1 MKETTVNKNISNK
14 TTTTLSHF
22 WRDATNTWRTAN
34 TGMNKNV
41 LLILTPIENR
51 KLYELSFDNLNF
63 KDKKKLNYSAE
74 IINDC
79 LISIYNGETGY
90 VFTKDQLREVKKI
103 LPRVEIKRDVI
114 CDCYSCWK

>member
-1 MKETTVNKNISNK
+1 MKETTNTQNNN
-14 TTTTLSHF
+14 TTLPHF
-22 WRDATNTWRTAN
+22 WRDATNTWRITN

-51 KLYELSFDNLNF
+51 KLYELSFNNLDF
-63 KDKKKLNYSAE
+63 KDKKKLKYSAE

-79 LISIYNGETGY
+79 LINIYNGGVGY

-103 LPRVEIKRDVI
+103 LPHVNVKRDII
-114 CDCYSCWK
+114 CDCYNCW

>member
-1 MKETTVNKNISNK
+1 MKETTINNTQNNN
-14 TTTTLSHF
+14 TTLPHF
-22 WRDATNTWRTAN
+22 WRDTTHTWRITN

-41 LLILTPIENR
+41 LLILTPIEDR

-63 KDKKKLNYSAE
+63 KDKKKLKYSAE

-79 LISIYNGETGY
+79 LISIYNGEVGY
-90 VFTKDQLREVKKI
+90 VFTKDQLREVIKI
-103 LPRVEIKRDVI
+103 LPQVEIKRDVI

>member
-1 MKETTVNKNISNK
+1 MKETTINNTQNN
-14 TTTTLSHF
+14 TTTLPHF
-22 WRDATNTWRTAN
+22 WRDATNTWRTTN

-51 KLYELSFDNLNF
+51 KLYELSFDNLDF
-63 KDKKKLNYSAE
+63 KDKKKLKYSAE

-79 LISIYNGETGY
+79 LISIYNGKTGY
-90 VFTKDQLREVKKI
+90 VFTKDQLKEVKKI